1 MSNFHLSNL
10 ISSYDASVLLNC
22 DQRTLRRYREK
33 GIIKRQKIKGL
44 VYYTTEDVLKLK
56 SILEKNTKDL
66 KIDTRIAYLEQK
78 VESLQK
84 SLSMV
89 CNILQFGVDSIQE
102 LDEDS
107 LTHIRNMLN
116 SFVQAKKIKW
126 SSAVLWV
133 SDIRRMSDSVIN
145 KIGKDIVSEAL
156 YKLLSM
162 CEISNEDIS
171 HDIKNHILTK
181 LASISLSEV

>member
-1 MSNFHLSNL
+1 MSNFNLNNL

-66 KIDTRIAYLEQK
+66 KIDTRIASLEQK
-78 VESLQK
+78 VELLQK
-84 SLSMV
+84 SLSMMCSV
-89 CNILQFGVDSIQE
+89 LQFGVDSVQE
-102 LDEDS
+102 LDDDS
-107 LTHIRNMLN
+107 INHIRNMLS
-116 SFVQAKKIKW
+116 SFIQAKRIKW
-126 SSAVLWV
+126 SSVVLWV
-133 SDIRRMSDSVIN
+133 SDIRRMSNNVIS
-145 KIGKDIVSEAL
+145 KIGKEIVSDAL

-162 CEISNEDIS
+162 CELSDEAVS
-171 HDIKNHILTK
+171 QDIKKNILSK
-181 LASISLSEV
+181 LSHISLSEV